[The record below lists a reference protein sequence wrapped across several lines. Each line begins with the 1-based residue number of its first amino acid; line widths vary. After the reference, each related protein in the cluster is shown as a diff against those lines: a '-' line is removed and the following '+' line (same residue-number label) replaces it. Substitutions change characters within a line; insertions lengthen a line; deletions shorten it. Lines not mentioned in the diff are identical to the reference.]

1 MIDIPEPSLPAEVSA
16 VGTPLP
22 TGPSSSQA
30 CQGAVAWLAALSPP
44 LAGEQVNASLQV
56 LAKVR
61 RALTQGA
68 VCYPGTFY
76 PAISKPLASRG
87 LFLPSAGDAG
97 SRVVCALGVE
107 WA

>member
-16 VGTPLP
+16 VGTPLT

-30 CQGAVAWLAALSPP
+30 CQGAAAWLAALSPP

-61 RALTQGA
+61 PALTQGA
-68 VCYPGTFY
+68 VLLPRHLLSCDFKASGKQRLV
-76 PAISKPLASRG
+76 PAQ
-87 LFLPSAGDAG
+87 
-97 SRVVCALGVE
+97 C
-107 WA
+107 WQCW

>member
-22 TGPSSSQA
+22 TGPSSSHSQA
-30 CQGAVAWLAALSPP
+30 CQGAAAWLAASSPP

-61 RALTQGA
+61 RALT
-68 VCYPGTFY
+68 
-76 PAISKPLASRG
+76 
-87 LFLPSAGDAG
+87 
-97 SRVVCALGVE
+97 
-107 WA
+107 